1 MSASSASETPGTI
14 GKKDWRLAMIVNPKI
29 RAARLNTLK
38 MSILV
43 VVYGEDEPQ
52 TVKDLATRLFV
63 SPPAISRS
71 LDVLERN
78 KLIKRSR
85 DKKDHRVVRLLRT
98 RQGLDLMSEI
108 SADLDAAPAKEAA

>member
-1 MSASSASETPGTI
+1 
-14 GKKDWRLAMIVNPKI
+14 
-29 RAARLNTLK
+29 
-38 MSILV
+38 
-43 VVYGEDEPQ
+43 
-52 TVKDLATRLFV
+52 
-63 SPPAISRS
+63 
-71 LDVLERN
+71 LERN